1 MMFIRGSNYMEARRN
16 RPAPSLS
23 PLRPPMPRPD
33 APRRISFAD
42 FRLDFHSEERMLSH
56 FVALLAFQLPNH
68 GRAPDSRAV
77 DVAMNFAKAKP
88 IHKDPSNPMKSVF
101 KVEKATEKQLAE
113 LGVKSWP
120 TWSTEG
126 SAKYKTGEISAL
138 KVYDTNE
145 LSYIISGKMEIIP
158 EETGKPV
165 LVQEGGACCL
175 RAPVPSPMH
184 HSAQMRALECLLSQI
199 LSRFRMSSRV
209 DGTCWKQSTSTG
221 SSTMPWACPTSE
233 LPHQS
238 VSLYNVEPRRQGT

>member
-1 MMFIRGSNYMEARRN
+1 MATTFPQEKR
-16 RPAPSLS
+16 
-23 PLRPPMPRPD
+23 
-33 APRRISFAD
+33 
-42 FRLDFHSEERMLSH
+42 H
-56 FVALLAFQLPNH
+56 H
-68 GRAPDSRAV
+68 GH
-77 DVAMNFAKAKP
+77 VAMNFAKAKP

-184 HSAQMRALECLLSQI
+184 YSAQMRALECLLSQI

>member
-1 MMFIRGSNYMEARRN
+1 
-16 RPAPSLS
+16 
-23 PLRPPMPRPD
+23 
-33 APRRISFAD
+33 
-42 FRLDFHSEERMLSH
+42 MLSH

-68 GRAPDSRAV
+68 GRAPVLRAV

-88 IHKDPSNPMKSVF
+88 IHTDPSNPMKSVF

-184 HSAQMRALECLLSQI
+184 PSAQMRALECLLSQI

-221 SSTMPWACPTSE
+221 SSTRPWACPTSE

-238 VSLYNVEPRRQGT
+238 ASLYNRNRVGRVLEKSSFQSDEL

>member
-1 MMFIRGSNYMEARRN
+1 
-16 RPAPSLS
+16 
-23 PLRPPMPRPD
+23 
-33 APRRISFAD
+33 
-42 FRLDFHSEERMLSH
+42 MLSH

-68 GRAPDSRAV
+68 GRAPISGLLAF

>member
-1 MMFIRGSNYMEARRN
+1 MMFFRGSNHIEARRN

-68 GRAPDSRAV
+68 GRAPGDLRAV

-165 LVQEGGACCL
+165 LVQEGGARAACAPPFRHPCITLL
-175 RAPVPSPMH
+175 RC
-184 HSAQMRALECLLSQI
+184 ALWNAYSL
-199 LSRFRMSSRV
+199 RF
-209 DGTCWKQSTSTG
+209 C
-221 SSTMPWACPTSE
+221 
-233 LPHQS
+233 H
-238 VSLYNVEPRRQGT
+238 VSG

>member
-1 MMFIRGSNYMEARRN
+1 MNTAT
-16 RPAPSLS
+16 
-23 PLRPPMPRPD
+23 
-33 APRRISFAD
+33 
-42 FRLDFHSEERMLSH
+42 SEMLSH
-56 FVALLAFQLPNH
+56 FVALLAFQLPIH
-68 GRAPDSRAV
+68 GRPPVS

-165 LVQEGGACCL
+165 LVQEGGARAACAPPFRHPCITLL
-175 RAPVPSPMH
+175 RC
-184 HSAQMRALECLLSQI
+184 ALWNAYSL
-199 LSRFRMSSRV
+199 RF
-209 DGTCWKQSTSTG
+209 C
-221 SSTMPWACPTSE
+221 
-233 LPHQS
+233 H
-238 VSLYNVEPRRQGT
+238 VSG

>member
-1 MMFIRGSNYMEARRN
+1 
-16 RPAPSLS
+16 
-23 PLRPPMPRPD
+23 
-33 APRRISFAD
+33 
-42 FRLDFHSEERMLSH
+42 MLSH
-56 FVALLAFQLPNH
+56 LVALLAFQLPNR
-68 GRAPDSRAV
+68 GLAPVGGLRAV
-77 DVAMNFAKAKP
+77 DAAMNFAKAKP
-88 IHKDPSNPMKSVF
+88 IHTDPSNPMKSVF

-165 LVQEGGACCL
+165 LVQAGGACCL
-175 RAPVPSPMH
+175 RAHVRSPMH
-184 HSAQMRALECLLSQI
+184 PSAQMRALECLLSQI

-209 DGTCWKQSTSTG
+209 DGTCWKRLTSTG
-221 SSTMPWACPTSE
+221 SSMMPWACPTSE
-233 LPHQS
+233 PHTCRHILVIANDS
-238 VSLYNVEPRRQGT
+238 ANLYNVVHAVLYLSLKRALSK

>member
-1 MMFIRGSNYMEARRN
+1 
-16 RPAPSLS
+16 
-23 PLRPPMPRPD
+23 
-33 APRRISFAD
+33 
-42 FRLDFHSEERMLSH
+42 MLSH
-56 FVALLAFQLPNH
+56 FVALFAFQLPNH
-68 GRAPDSRAV
+68 GRAH
-77 DVAMNFAKAKP
+77 VAMNFAKAKP

-209 DGTCWKQSTSTG
+209 DGTCWKQLTSTG
-221 SSTMPWACPTSE
+221 SSMMPWACPTSE